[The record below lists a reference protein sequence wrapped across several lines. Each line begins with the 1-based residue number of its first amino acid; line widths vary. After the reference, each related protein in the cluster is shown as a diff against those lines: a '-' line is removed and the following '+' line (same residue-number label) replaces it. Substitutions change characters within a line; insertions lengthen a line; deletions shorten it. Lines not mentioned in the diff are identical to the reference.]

1 MRIQIQLRIIA
12 DDNNVISEGEILQFD
27 KGDDRLEVIGLSF
40 DEAKAAL
47 VGIQGGVVTAQAA
60 SFLARHRCCDLCGSL
75 LLSKGPGRTRFRT
88 AFGTIALP
96 SPRFHRCRCQ
106 PGAAKTFSPL
116 NLLLT
121 EHIAPELLYL
131 ETRWASLVSY
141 GMTADL
147 LKDVLPIDST
157 ADASTIR
164 RHLHK
169 VATRHEA
176 DLSGEQPGGL
186 DEGRVNGQPL
196 PQAAVIV
203 GIDGGYVRNWHDKK
217 HNFEVV
223 VGKCMAADRDDRYF
237 GLVRS
242 QDEQPGRRFREVL
255 RSQDL
260 PVTQTVTMLTDGG
273 DSVIGLVGELSPG
286 ALHVLDWF
294 HIAMRLTGLGQYA
307 RGLAHHTPV
316 EAVALQH
323 RLERIQWRLWHGDG
337 DEALTRAQA
346 LAADVAALNTAYPGL
361 KRLIKAT
368 AGLATYIAN
377 NAAAIVNYSERWH
390 NGERISTAF
399 VESTVNRVVS
409 QRFAKKQQ
417 MQWSKAGAHRLLQ
430 TRTKTLD
437 GTLPDLFAQWYPAMA
452 VNDNQVPVRAMTA

>member
-1 MRIQIQLRIIA
+1 
-12 DDNNVISEGEILQFD
+12 
-27 KGDDRLEVIGLSF
+27 
-40 DEAKAAL
+40 EAKAAL
-47 VGIQGGVVTAQAA
+47 AGIQGRVVSAQAA
-60 SFLARHRCCDLCGSL
+60 SFLARHRSCDLCGSP
-75 LLSKGPGRTRFRT
+75 LLSKGQGRIRFRT
-88 AFGTIALP
+88 AFGTIALS
-96 SPRFHRCRCQ
+96 SPRYHHCRCQ

-121 EHIAPELLYL
+121 EHMAPELLYL

-147 LKDVLPIDST
+147 LKDVLPIGGT

-169 VATRHEA
+169 VAARHDA
-176 DLSGEQPGGL
+176 DLGDEQPGGL
-186 DEGRVNGQPL
+186 DEGPVNGHPL

-203 GIDGGYVRNWHDKK
+203 GIDGGYIRNWHDKK

-223 VGKCMAADRDDRYF
+223 VGKSTAAGRDDRYF

-255 RSQDL
+255 RSQGL
-260 PVTQTVTMLTDGG
+260 PVAQPVTMLTDGG
-273 DSVIGLVGELSPG
+273 DSVRALAGELSPG
-286 ALHVLDWF
+286 AVTILDWF
-294 HIAMRLTGLGQYA
+294 HIAMRLTGLEQYA
-307 RGLAHHTPV
+307 KGLAHHNPV
-316 EAVALQH
+316 EALALRH

-337 DEALTRAQA
+337 DEALIRAQA
-346 LAADVAALNTAYPGL
+346 LAADVAALASAYPGL
-361 KRLIKAT
+361 KRLVKAI

-377 NAAAIVNYSERWH
+377 NAAAIVTYSERWH

-409 QRFAKKQQ
+409 RRFAKKQQ
-417 MQWSKAGAHRLLQ
+417 MQWSKKGAHRLLQ

-452 VNDNQVPVRAMTA
+452 SNDNQVPVIAVAA